1 MRLTD
6 AVVYRLRKI
15 MAEKNITPYYFHVN
29 GGIAK
34 SSISQLFNGK
44 QEKVTL
50 DFLYQFTSTLGMS
63 LCEFFNDPMF
73 DEVTD

>member
-1 MRLTD
+1 MRLTE
-6 AVVYRLRKI
+6 AVVYRLRAI
-15 MAEKNITPYYFHVN
+15 MAEKNITPYYLHVN

-44 QEKVTL
+44 QEKVSL
-50 DFLYQFTSTLGMS
+50 DFLYQFTSTLGIS
-63 LCEFFNDPMF
+63 LCEFFNDPIF

>member
-1 MRLTD
+1 MRLTE
-6 AVVYRLRKI
+6 AVVYRLRAI

-44 QEKVTL
+44 QEKVSL
-50 DFLYQFTSTLGMS
+50 DFLYQFTSTLGIS
-63 LCEFFNDPMF
+63 LCEVFNDPIF
-73 DEVTD
+73 DDVTD

>member
-1 MRLTD
+1 MRLTE
-6 AVVYRLRKI
+6 AVVYRLRAI
-15 MAEKNITPYYFHVN
+15 MAEKSITPYYFHVN

-44 QEKVTL
+44 QGKVTL
-50 DFLYQFTSTLGMS
+50 DFLYQFTSTLGIS
-63 LCEFFNDPMF
+63 LREFFDDPIF

>member
-1 MRLTD
+1 M
-6 AVVYRLRKI
+6 
-15 MAEKNITPYYFHVN
+15 HVN

-44 QEKVTL
+44 QEKVSL
-50 DFLYQFTSTLGMS
+50 DFLYQFTSTLGIS
-63 LCEFFNDPMF
+63 LCEFFNDPIF